1 MSRKETVFLMSRAFA
16 LLLIVWAVVDVTYM
30 PERLFSLFHYL
41 SQRSVLGLRD
51 FWSSRYMLIT
61 LFAVVRIG
69 SLLLS
74 AWCFWK
80 NGPWV
85 ERLFSLEH
93 SDQGKDV
100 ESS

>member
-1 MSRKETVFLMSRAFA
+1 MSRKEIVFLVSRAFA

-30 PERLFSLFHYL
+30 PERLFSLFYYVR
-41 SQRSVLGLRD
+41 QRSVLGLRD

-69 SLLLS
+69 GLLIAASL
-74 AWCFWK
+74 FWK
-80 NGPWV
+80 GKPWV
-85 ERLFSLEH
+85 ERLLLLEH
-93 SDQGKDV
+93 PDQDKGV